1 MKFDDIKSMADEDCK
16 IDGTEL
22 DIESIKIP
30 QLHNKYLRL
39 MQDEKLVLRSMI
51 SKRNTLYRLKWEY
64 YTGKMSREELEHH
77 GWEPF
82 QLNVLKKDLE
92 IYLDSDADLNIMRD
106 RIAMI
111 EAKISYLEE
120 IIKELNSRAWKI
132 KNAIEWRKF
141 TSGGF

>member
-1 MKFDDIKSMADEDCK
+1 
-16 IDGTEL
+16 
-22 DIESIKIP
+22 
-30 QLHNKYLRL
+30 
-39 MQDEKLVLRSMI
+39 
-51 SKRNTLYRLKWEY
+51 
-64 YTGKMSREELEHH
+64 MSREELEHH

-111 EAKISYLEE
+111 EAKISFLEE